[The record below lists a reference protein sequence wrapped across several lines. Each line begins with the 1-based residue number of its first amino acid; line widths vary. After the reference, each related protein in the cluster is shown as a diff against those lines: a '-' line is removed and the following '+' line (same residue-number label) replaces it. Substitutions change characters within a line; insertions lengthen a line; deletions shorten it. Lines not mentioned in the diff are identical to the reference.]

1 MFGLGNTNTIITERE
16 SVEDKKRLYELER
29 QRKQDNLRDRRIA
42 GKGGT
47 AGLGDTAIGDE
58 VNDLTAE
65 GIREYQNN

>member
-42 GKGGT
+42 GKVGPLVSAT
-47 AGLGDTAIGDE
+47 LQLGMRLMT
-58 VNDLTAE
+58 
-65 GIREYQNN
+65 